1 MTKKKIKLSDVAK
14 KHLKIIGYLVASG
27 GLGVLVAYL
36 TDKPELVVVFAPAIN
51 YVIYIIEKELKNEGI
66 RAALKK

>member
-66 RAALKK
+66 RAALK

>member
-1 MTKKKIKLSDVAK
+1 MAKKKLQLSDVAK

-27 GLGVLVAYL
+27 LLGILVAYL
-36 TDKPELVVVFAPAIN
+36 TDKPELAIVFAPAVN
-51 YVIYIIEKELKNEGI
+51 YVIYIIEKELKNEGV

>member
-1 MTKKKIKLSDVAK
+1 MAKKKLQLSDVAK

-27 GLGVLVAYL
+27 GLGILVAYL
-36 TDKPELVVVFAPAIN
+36 TEKPELAVVFAPAVN
-51 YVIYIIEKELKNEGI
+51 YVIYIIEKELKNEGV